1 MVNGIVNGPLALA
14 SFLLLICLEVG
25 RPCPPLCKYC
35 STGLAEC
42 EQVSSLQEVLPGLP
56 NSTEKILL
64 RHGNLSK
71 IPPLSFQNFPR
82 LHLLS
87 VTGFPFSSLANMTFV
102 AKDSSSLRSLD
113 LSSNSLVSCGI
124 QPSAFAGLGI
134 LEELILTDNA
144 LDTVKSSWF
153 LEMPLLAKLLLSG
166 NKITYLPPRT
176 LESLAKLNEL
186 VMSSNFIRYLSRD
199 TFYGLASLTKLDLSS
214 NEILFINNEVFQPLH
229 ALTHLQLFNNKLT
242 ALASIPDSLA
252 ALFLNENPWFCDC
265 HLVSSMQLLKEKVQT
280 PGGFVCNNPPSLR
293 GCQVLSVGPEV
304 CAFLP
309 QETTSKFDLL
319 YGFTGGLFFSFI
331 VCLIACFVTKH
342 WKYSRVTNQ
351 AEDGHSS
358 QKDSVEEFPR
368 SVTSVPSVS
377 PLPHSGVIK
386 TSRTRG
392 FQKESKAD
400 TKEDTPGDVFNNTP
414 QASREYAAETGT
426 PVKLP
431 GMVLLPA
438 PRHAGKKILTIYPE
452 GMEIESPD
460 KASPALRLVGSQSV
474 ETAAEIPRCV
484 SAPGLLPNV
493 ELQPSLKRDHGL
505 YCPSFNHE
513 KTVQKREQL
522 EIGEPALV
530 KYFETHWE
538 EQALSP
544 FACLG
549 GSQCFRTLVNVVSPA
564 ESATQTQTGRE
575 GGHTASSKRSKSW
588 SSLHFSISSQLAEA
602 AGERASKENGETG
615 FEAHSVHSR
624 RGPDCETLCQRHF
637 IKGES
642 TATTEDGCTDRG
654 REEPAFQKNICLENC
669 RIAQSVSDHPR
680 ESMNTGNSNLA
691 PEPEAPADSLL
702 SDFTNSGEHASASNP
717 DNKGIKPAAE
727 DKLITTFSE
736 KEALPSRSF
745 CDNDRSG
752 EERPYDRIPRSETPG
767 EESSLKNNKLSRE
780 RFWKSHT
787 NCCNEYQPCPAA
799 QKVLKELK
807 TARVNSR
814 EQLDLSP
821 QAPPSD
827 LDLLREQDVT
837 TTFLA
842 RYVNSDEPLTTERE
856 KGNDS
861 TLLDVHASFAPDWI
875 CHQELPEEDNSIS
888 CGLPQTRTLQRAQP
902 TDIAH
907 QEVGADCCSLRQ
919 ATVDPVAEFQE
930 STEKCTITDQT
941 RMADLGNAS
950 IGANPPAR
958 RSENAGSEHLV
969 QDWKSLDAE
978 TDLDKLAQTNTISG
992 HLAGGEKGWVTA
1004 SPTILHRELCLVKS
1018 QQLSAIA
1025 SAVTYLPLTPAP
1037 GSRTSSPNSRK
1048 GSLMDVHEV
1057 GCKGAADRVSNC
1069 YLPNEVISAQ
1079 QMHVS
1084 PSEEK
1089 HAGRLREASANAECL
1104 LNEDKGAQVNIDVE
1118 KTKTVQ
1124 SDYTEHNSY
1133 EVEKAISSNNTDDQ
1147 KNFRELLGP
1156 SESLRVDCDT
1166 WHNIDTSPCRSSLEN
1181 ACPIAANHYEC
1192 DGVAC
1197 KKDTG
1202 QEHFGQPA
1210 ASKSCKSS
1218 ADPALAIYES
1228 QAEEISVPGYNGTVS
1243 PSCQVSSS
1251 AGIQQVAC
1259 NKASFQFQNILVNL
1273 KPETEADMKRSD
1285 SKNHMLVAVNT
1296 DTELCEAGD
1305 NSFASPY
1312 LGSRQPRETGLH
1324 SKIIC
1329 LPEQSDR
1336 SFLQQ
1341 ESALSNPWKND
1352 LQQNWNE
1359 SPSVKQPKNT
1369 YHSVFRLPTDGL
1381 SLGKLRQNLD
1391 CTLDL
1396 PELNKRSSPTTP
1408 VTPTPCSL
1416 GQDPQL
1422 RDKAT
1427 YLNCL
1432 YNPKTPRKQT
1442 NELSVLSNLR
1452 YCKISA
1458 NVSLSVEEEERRS
1471 KWQKKE
1477 NDPTSK

>member
-186 VMSSNFIRYLSRD
+186 VMSSNFIRYLSKD

-400 TKEDTPGDVFNNTP
+400 TKEDAPGDVFNNTP

-431 GMVLLPA
+431 GMALLPV

-460 KASPALRLVGSQSV
+460 KASPALRLVGNQSV

-484 SAPGLLPNV
+484 SAPSLLPNV

-505 YCPSFNHE
+505 YCPSFSHE

-522 EIGEPALV
+522 EIGEP
-530 KYFETHWE
+530 
-538 EQALSP
+538 
-544 FACLG
+544 
-549 GSQCFRTLVNVVSPA
+549 
-564 ESATQTQTGRE
+564 
-575 GGHTASSKRSKSW
+575 
-588 SSLHFSISSQLAEA
+588 
-602 AGERASKENGETG
+602 
-615 FEAHSVHSR
+615 
-624 RGPDCETLCQRHF
+624 
-637 IKGES
+637 
-642 TATTEDGCTDRG
+642 
-654 REEPAFQKNICLENC
+654 
-669 RIAQSVSDHPR
+669 
-680 ESMNTGNSNLA
+680 
-691 PEPEAPADSLL
+691 
-702 SDFTNSGEHASASNP
+702 
-717 DNKGIKPAAE
+717 
-727 DKLITTFSE
+727 
-736 KEALPSRSF
+736 
-745 CDNDRSG
+745 
-752 EERPYDRIPRSETPG
+752 
-767 EESSLKNNKLSRE
+767 
-780 RFWKSHT
+780 
-787 NCCNEYQPCPAA
+787 
-799 QKVLKELK
+799 
-807 TARVNSR
+807 
-814 EQLDLSP
+814 
-821 QAPPSD
+821 
-827 LDLLREQDVT
+827 EQDVT

-978 TDLDKLAQTNTISG
+978 TDLVKLAQTNTISG

-1037 GSRTSSPNSRK
+1037 GSSTSSPNSRK

-1259 NKASFQFQNILVNL
+1259 NKASFQFQNISVNL